1 MHWASVSDFISMG
14 GHGFWVWAA
23 WGAALCAV
31 AAENIFQSARRRA
44 VLREV
49 RRLERIEA
57 GRAGRSEEE

>member
-1 MHWASVSDFISMG
+1 MHWASVSDFFAMG

-23 WGAALCAV
+23 WGAALAAI
-31 AAENIFQSARRRA
+31 AAENIFQAARRRA

-57 GRAGRSEEE
+57 GRASGSEEE